1 MVGFNRRFAP
11 LARRLKAFLEGR
23 QEPLAAYYRVNA
35 GFIPATHWVHDP
47 DQGGGRIIGEACHFV
62 DFLAFLVGAPPI
74 SVTAQPLPDGGRY
87 CEDNA
92 IMTFSFPDGSSGT
105 VAYLANGDK
114 AFPKERVEVFAG
126 GRVAVLDDYRSLE
139 LVQDGRRETVRSR
152 LRQDKGHRAE
162 WEAFVS
168 AILSGGPPP
177 IPYPH
182 LFGVTRATFAALDA
196 LRRGD
201 RVQILDPWS

>member
-1 MVGFNRRFAP
+1 M
-11 LARRLKAFLEGR
+11 KAFLEGR

-47 DQGGGRIIGEACHFV
+47 EQGGGRIIGEACHFV
-62 DFLAFLVGAPPI
+62 DFLTFLVGTPPV
-74 SVTAQPLPDGGRY
+74 SVAAQPLPDGGRY

-92 IMTFSFPDGSSGT
+92 ILTFGFPDGSSGT

-114 AFPKERVEVFAG
+114 SFPKERVEVFAG
-126 GRVAVLDDYRSLE
+126 GQVAVLDDYRSLE
-139 LVQDGRRETVRSR
+139 LVQDGRREIVRSR
-152 LRQDKGHRAE
+152 LRQDKGHHAE

-168 AILSGGPPP
+168 AILAGGPPP

-182 LFGVTRATFAALDA
+182 LFCATRATFAALDS
-196 LRRGD
+196 LRSGD
-201 RVQILDPWS
+201 RVQIHNSLP